1 MMITTKEDHTV
12 GKTIKEYA
20 AITLGVLLVV
30 FGAYFFKFPN
40 NFSIGGVTGV
50 AVLMS
55 SLTKGAV
62 SSGTIVLVLNLTL
75 LLVGFIFL
83 GKGFGAKTIYGSI
96 LMSVAL
102 SALEKICPITSPLT
116 SQPVLDLAYA
126 VILPAVGSA
135 ILFNLDASTG
145 GTDIVAMILKKYS
158 NINIGQALL
167 ASDLLLTLAA
177 FAVFNLETGLLSLLG
192 LILKSLVV
200 DNVIESMNMCK
211 YFTVICDDPHPICE
225 YITKTLNRSATIVD
239 AKGAFSDSKRE
250 VVLTVM
256 NRYQAI
262 QLRRYIRQTE
272 PSAFMLIT
280 NTSEIIGKGFRGT
293 M

>member
-1 MMITTKEDHTV
+1 M
-12 GKTIKEYA
+12 GKTIKEYLG
-20 AITLGVLLVV
+20 ITLGVMLVV
-30 FGAYFFKFPN
+30 FGVYFFKFPN

-50 AVLMS
+50 AVLVS
-55 SLTKGAV
+55 SMTKGAI
-62 SSGTIVLVLNLTL
+62 SSGTIVLILNLAL
-75 LLVGFIFL
+75 LLVGFVFL

-102 SALEKICPITSPLT
+102 SALEKIYPMDAPFT
-116 SQPVLDLAYA
+116 SQPVLELAYA
-126 VILPAVGSA
+126 VLLPAVGAA

-145 GTDIVAMILKKYS
+145 GTDIVAMIMKKYS

-167 ASDLLLTLAA
+167 LTDLLLTLAA
-177 FAVFNLETGLLSLLG
+177 FAVFGMATGLLSLLG
-192 LILKSLVV
+192 LIFKSLVV
-200 DNVIESMNMCK
+200 DNVIESLNMCK
-211 YFTVICDDPHPICE
+211 YFTVICDNPHPICE

-239 AKGAFSDSKRE
+239 AKGAFTENKRE

-280 NTSEIIGKGFRGT
+280 NTSEIIGKGFRGSL
-293 M
+293 